1 MCRVRF
7 AAAGAFLALALA
19 APARAQSASPPT
31 FAEDVAPILHRS
43 CSTCHRP
50 GESGPYPL
58 LTYDDA
64 KKYAPQIAAAAS
76 SRAMPPWL
84 PAHGFGDF
92 ANETRLT
99 DDEIRAIV
107 EWAKNGAPRGP
118 SAETPPS
125 LDFADGWQLGPP
137 DMVLYASQAFNV
149 PAQGL
154 DIFWNFIFSPQLTS
168 KRYVRAIEVRPGIPH
183 GVHHAN
189 LLVDRARSAR
199 RRESEPGTGFPGM
212 DITVQHSI
220 FDLR

>member
-64 KKYAPQIAAAAS
+64 KKYAPQIAAAVS

-92 ANETRLT
+92 ALGLALGSLGRSREAIQQFRAALALQPNYANARFNLARPVAKTGHFDEAASDFVTLIT
-99 DDEIRAIV
+99 AEPDD
-107 EWAKNGAPRGP
+107 
-118 SAETPPS
+118 
-125 LDFADGWQLGPP
+125 
-137 DMVLYASQAFNV
+137 
-149 PAQGL
+149 
-154 DIFWNFIFSPQLTS
+154 PQLRTA
-168 KRYVRAIEVRPGIPH
+168 YGQ
-183 GVHHAN
+183 
-189 LLVDRARSAR
+189 LLLQMNKPADAMTQFDKSLALDPNQQGAREDRDIAERKLSA
-199 RRESEPGTGFPGM
+199 P
-212 DITVQHSI
+212 
-220 FDLR
+220 